1 MNPPW
6 CSLIPGGVRLAVQLM
21 PNAKKTE
28 VVGLFSDMLK
38 IRLHAPPVEGKA
50 NEALVRFLAERIG
63 VARSAVQITHGHLNK
78 RKIIEIQ
85 SVRVSLESLA
95 ASLLTQDSK
104 A

>member
-50 NEALVRFLAERIG
+50 NEALERFLAERLG